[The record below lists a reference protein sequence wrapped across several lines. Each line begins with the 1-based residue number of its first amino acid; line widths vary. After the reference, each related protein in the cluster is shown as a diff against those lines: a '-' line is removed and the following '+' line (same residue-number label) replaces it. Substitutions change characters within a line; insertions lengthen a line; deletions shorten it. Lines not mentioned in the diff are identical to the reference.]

1 MENRLTLYVKLVLA
15 TIFWGGTFIAG
26 RVAASTLDPLVIA
39 FLRFLTASI
48 LLAAFLTIGRES
60 WKKLNWKQ
68 FALVLGGGL
77 TGIVAY
83 NMFFFSGLKIIEANR
98 ASLIVA
104 LNPAAIL
111 IVAGLLGMERITSQ
125 RITGILIALLGV
137 WVVLSNGRVADIGE
151 SLGFG
156 ELFILGCVVS
166 WVAYTIIGRILV
178 QEFSPLQFTTYSSVA
193 GCLGLFIPAMMSM
206 RAGVD
211 FRLDAILAIL
221 FLGAFGTALAFVWYY
236 DGVKNLGATRA
247 GIFINLVPVW
257 GILLSAL
264 LLAEQI
270 QITSIMGG
278 IVILTGVLLTN
289 RKPRP
294 SHLS

>member
-1 MENRLTLYVKLVLA
+1 
-15 TIFWGGTFIAG
+15 
-26 RVAASTLDPLVIA
+26 LVIA

-48 LLAAFLTIGRES
+48 LLAAFLTIGGES

-83 NMFFFSGLKIIEANR
+83 NIFFFNGLKIIEANR

-104 LNPAAIL
+104 LNPAAIM

-125 RITGILIALLGV
+125 RIAGILIALLGV

-151 SLGFG
+151 SLGVG
-156 ELFILGCVVS
+156 EFFILGCVVS
-166 WVAYTIIGRILV
+166 WVAYTIIGRIMV
-178 QEFSPLQFTTYSSVA
+178 QEFSPLQFTTYSSLA
-193 GCLGLFIPAMMSM
+193 GCLGLSIPAMMSM

-221 FLGAFGTALAFVWYY
+221 FLGAFGTAMAFVWYY
-236 DGVKNLGATRA
+236 DGVKNLGPTRA

-257 GILLSAL
+257 GVLMSAI

-270 QITSIMGG
+270 TVTSISGG
-278 IVILTGVLLTN
+278 IVILVGVLLTN
-289 RKPRP
+289 RKPHP